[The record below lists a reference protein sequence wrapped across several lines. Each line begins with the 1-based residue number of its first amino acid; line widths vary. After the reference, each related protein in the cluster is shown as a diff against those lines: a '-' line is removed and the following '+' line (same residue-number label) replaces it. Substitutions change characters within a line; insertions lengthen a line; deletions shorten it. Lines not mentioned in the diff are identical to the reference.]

1 MITKELRNRVE
12 AKVLECLCKAEDVF
26 RGHTFPMIEIRYDLK
41 GKCAGQFCRQ
51 AGRIQYFRLNTVL
64 MAENANDFID
74 VRTVPHEVAHYIV
87 RTVYGPMAQ
96 SHGREWKDVMSK
108 VFGLDNSRCH
118 NYDVS
123 NSKRQ
128 MTVHIW
134 GCGCKDHKLSARK
147 HNSIIRRM
155 RLSRLPIG
163 YVLDHFISCRI
174 CNSYSLTYK
183 GTTIA

>member
-26 RGHTFPMIEIRYDLK
+26 RGHTFPMIEIKYDLK
-41 GKCAGQFCRQ
+41 GKSAGQYCRR
-51 AGRIQYFRLNTVL
+51 AGGNQYFRLNTVL
-64 MAENANDFID
+64 MTKNADDFID
-74 VRTVPHEVAHYIV
+74 RRTVPHEVAHYIT
-87 RTVYGPMAQ
+87 RTVYGLMVK

-108 VFGLDNSRCH
+108 VFGLDSSRCH
-118 NYDVS
+118 KYDVS

-134 GCGCKDHKLSARK
+134 GCGCRDHKLSARK

-163 YVLDHFISCRI
+163 YVLNHFISCRI

-183 GTTIA
+183 GATIA